1 MDNTRAVLQFRGE
14 YVLPVEKAVEI
25 MRLLSDAETYE
36 RKWHSGKD
44 GAASFYT
51 HHVYSPEERSLSLS
65 LMTNGSYAMFKAA
78 GNPNKD

>member
-1 MDNTRAVLQFRGE
+1 MDNTKASIQFRGE

-25 MRLLSDAETYE
+25 MRLLSDAEIYE

-51 HHVYSPEERSLSLS
+51 HHVYSPEESSLSIS